1 MGIEDRKMR
10 ERRQREQLILA
21 AAKKVVAANGFRKTT
36 MGLIAREAEI
46 SAGTIY
52 LYFKNK
58 EELFISLAL
67 HPLQHIELSIQDIWR
82 THKEADFDYKIDAL
96 HRVLIEA
103 YKFDPLIFANTFHLL
118 SVERLDRLT
127 SPVFSQVKQLLQKIH
142 SHLLILFKND
152 KVKTKSTDQIK
163 RIEDLFFILLLGNAI
178 WSSISNQIFGYG
190 ATGDCLESYNAAF
203 HLFLRASKTA
213 LSCLSTDQL
222 N

>member
-21 AAKKVVAANGFRKTT
+21 AAKKVIAANGFRKTT
-36 MGLIAREAEI
+36 MSLIAREAEI

-58 EELFISLAL
+58 EELFISLVL
-67 HPLQHIELSIQDIWR
+67 HPLQYIELGIRDIWH
-82 THKEADFDYKIDAL
+82 THKEADFDNKIAAL
-96 HRVLIEA
+96 QRVLIEA
-103 YKFDPLIFANTFHLL
+103 YKLDPLIFANMSHLL
-118 SVERLDRLT
+118 SVERSDCLT
-127 SPVFSQVKQLLQKIH
+127 SPVFSQVKQLFQKIH
-142 SHLLILFKND
+142 GHLLILFKYD
-152 KVKTKSTDQIK
+152 KVKTKSIDPLK
-163 RIEDLFFILLLGNAI
+163 KMEDLFFIILLGNAI
-178 WSSISNQIFGYG
+178 WSSISNQIFEYG

-213 LSCLSTDQL
+213 LSCSPADQL

>member
-21 AAKKVVAANGFRKTT
+21 AAKKVIAANGFSKTT
-36 MGLIAREAEI
+36 MCLIAREAEI

-67 HPLQHIELSIQDIWR
+67 HPLQHIELSIREIWR
-82 THKEADFDYKIDAL
+82 THKEADFDNKIDAL

-103 YKFDPLIFANTFHLL
+103 YKFDPLIFANMFHLL
-118 SVERLDRLT
+118 SVGRLDRLT
-127 SPVFSQVKQLLQKIH
+127 SPVFSQVKQLFQKIR
-142 SHLLILFKND
+142 SHLLILFNHD
-152 KVKTKSTDQIK
+152 KVKTKSINQLK
-163 RIEDLFFILLLGNAI
+163 GMEDIFFILLLGNAV
-178 WSSISNQIFGYG
+178 WSSIIDQIFEYG
-190 ATGDCLESYNAAF
+190 TIGGCLESYNAAF

-213 LSCLSTDQL
+213 LSCSSADQL